1 MEEKLAA
8 VSSVNDGLK
17 KPPETETTSPQQLE
31 SLPSVSNKKKAIQE
45 EGRLL
50 GNIANRGEE
59 SIAFQTKDLEM
70 LAPLNSTQSFAYADW
85 TKEEK
90 KAKKA

>member
-1 MEEKLAA
+1 MND
-8 VSSVNDGLK
+8 VNDGLK

-59 SIAFQTKDLEM
+59 SLAFQTKDFEM
-70 LAPLNSTQSFAYADW
+70 LAPLNATQSTAYADW

>member
-1 MEEKLAA
+1 MTWMKGWRNRQKQKLPLL
-8 VSSVNDGLK
+8 SSW
-17 KPPETETTSPQQLE
+17 E
-31 SLPSVSNKKKAIQE
+31 SIPSVSNKKKAIQE
-45 EGRLL
+45 EERLL

-70 LAPLNSTQSFAYADW
+70 LAPLNSTQSSAYADW

>member
-31 SLPSVSNKKKAIQE
+31 SLPSVSNKKKAI
-45 EGRLL
+45 
-50 GNIANRGEE
+50 
-59 SIAFQTKDLEM
+59 
-70 LAPLNSTQSFAYADW
+70 
-85 TKEEK
+85 
-90 KAKKA
+90 